1 LGVAVILVTGGTGTL
16 GTRVVAELVTR
27 RHTVRVLSRRAGPG
41 VDGATRWV
49 GDVRTGEGLDAAVS
63 GVDVVVHAAAVHPAV
78 MHAASKPRRSVQ
90 ESELAG
96 TANILAAA
104 RPGGAHVIYVSIVGV
119 DRHRFSYYRAKRAAE
134 LLVESYPGDWAI
146 LRATQFHQLLARLL
160 SYGVF
165 FRTPNLAFQPI
176 DAGDVAGRLVALAE
190 SRHTGHMADYGG
202 PEVLSIAELVDIK
215 RRCTGRATRLVPLPA
230 VSFIGD
236 FDRRLHCTPEHLDGT
251 VTWEAWW
258 RTQTSA

>member
-1 LGVAVILVTGGTGTL
+1 VAVILVTGGTGTL
-16 GTRVVAELVTR
+16 GTRVVAELVMR

-41 VDGATRWV
+41 VGGATRWV
-49 GDVRTGEGLDAAVS
+49 GDVRTGEGLAAAMS
-63 GVDVVVHAAAVHPAV
+63 GVDVVVHAAVAHPTV
-78 MHAASKPRRSVQ
+78 IDAAAKPRRSVQ

-119 DRHRFSYYRAKRAAE
+119 DRLRFSYYRAKRAAE
-134 LLVESYPGDWAI
+134 QLVESYPGDWAI

-176 DAGDVAGRLVALAE
+176 DPGDVAGRLVALAE
-190 SRHTGHMADYGG
+190 SRDTGHAADFGG
-202 PEVLSIAELVDIK
+202 PEVLSIAELVEI
-215 RRCTGRATRLVPLPA
+215 RRRWTGRRTRLVPLPA
-230 VSFIGD
+230 VSFVGD
-236 FDRRLHCTPEHLDGT
+236 FDHRLHCAPAHRDGT
-251 VTWEAWW
+251 VTWEEWW
-258 RTQTSA
+258 RTQVSA